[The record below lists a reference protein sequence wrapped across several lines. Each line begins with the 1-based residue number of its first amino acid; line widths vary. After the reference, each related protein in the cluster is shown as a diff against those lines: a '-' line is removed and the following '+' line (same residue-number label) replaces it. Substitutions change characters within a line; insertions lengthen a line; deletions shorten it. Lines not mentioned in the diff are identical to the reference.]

1 MFFHGLCFLIPL
13 TKVEQNKQKT
23 NKYSKYYI
31 PIIFIFKITKYLKL
45 LFTNQIF
52 IYMYIFKIIK
62 YTI

>member
-45 LFTNQIF
+45 LFMNQIF
-52 IYMYIFKIIK
+52 IYLHI
-62 YTI
+62 